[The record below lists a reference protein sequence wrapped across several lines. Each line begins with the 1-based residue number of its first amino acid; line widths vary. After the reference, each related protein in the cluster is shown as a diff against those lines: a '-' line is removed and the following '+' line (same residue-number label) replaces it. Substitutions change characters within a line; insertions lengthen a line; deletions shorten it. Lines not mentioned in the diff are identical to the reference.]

1 MTSNTNGDSAIPPK
15 LNFKDSDAPPA
26 DAAKKRT
33 ARVDLPQPTPP
44 ETAGTLKKKTSRI
57 PLDQV
62 SAEPGAPTGAPV
74 AGVGAAKTI
83 RLTPAGPVPTITITP
98 SPKAIS
104 AALLPEELKRQTSR
118 IPLETAG
125 GERTDSGTPIAAPK
139 TIRIKRPAGLA
150 ATPIPPI
157 QPPEPQATDTPAPAE
172 PAAKSVTS
180 RIDLPEE
187 QPSEEGQPT
196 QRKTI
201 KIRRP
206 DGSPARP
213 VPRSMAVA
221 RVEAQAAARVA
232 EENVAAPHA
241 IFPVLAAAAVVL
253 LCVMVYVL
261 LLQAFPNLGWNFPG
275 KVML

>member
-1 MTSNTNGDSAIPPK
+1 MTSSTNGDNTIPPK
-15 LNFKDSDAPPA
+15 LSFKAPDST
-26 DAAKKRT
+26 AAETEKKHT
-33 ARVDLPQPTPP
+33 SRVDLPPP
-44 ETAGTLKKKTSRI
+44 AAAEGAAPLKKKTSRI

-62 SAEPGAPTGAPV
+62 SAEPGAAPGSPV

-83 RLTPAGPVPTITITP
+83 RLSPAGPVPTITITP

-104 AALLPEELKRQTSR
+104 GALVTEDIRRQTSR
-118 IPLETAG
+118 IPLEAAATTSETATG
-125 GERTDSGTPIAAPK
+125 GSPK

-150 ATPIPPI
+150 TTPIL
-157 QPPEPQATDTPAPAE
+157 TPTE
-172 PAAKSVTS
+172 PAAAAAAASAAVEPTGKSVTS
-180 RIDLPEE
+180 RIDMPEE
-187 QPSEEGQPT
+187 GVGDTGQAT

-206 DGSPARP
+206 DGSPAKA

-241 IFPVLAAAAVVL
+241 VFPILAAAAVVL

-261 LLQAFPNLGWNFPG
+261 LMQAFPDLGWNFPG
-275 KVML
+275 KVTL